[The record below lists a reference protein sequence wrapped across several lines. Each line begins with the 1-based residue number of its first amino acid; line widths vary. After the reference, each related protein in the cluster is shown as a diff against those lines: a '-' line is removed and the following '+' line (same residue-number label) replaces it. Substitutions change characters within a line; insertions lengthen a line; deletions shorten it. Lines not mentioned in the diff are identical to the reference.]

1 MSSDALQKCLAWSEL
16 LHKGRAPR
24 SKALEP
30 LLEAGLAAEQNREV
44 VLLDQAGLQDIV
56 DRQCQEIVQ
65 ARDQAQALADSLG
78 LELSINSRPK
88 QALQLLQELERT
100 APDAFGSW
108 QMQSISSKVFGDS
121 KLVQRISLLKSIFV
135 QWSRLRHLKGELRL
149 KSFGRLLHLTQGLDL
164 GQVTASLGQVCIPAP
179 QAARIENFEL
189 QGVDLVLTSENLA
202 PFRQACLSQGLVLY
216 CPGYDTALPAL
227 WLQRLPRNCVWMHLG
242 DFDPDGLG
250 IFEQLR
256 RQSRREGRFVPSIK
270 QLQEI
275 QGLLPRWSKPKGFEP
290 GRYVDADIR
299 ELAVWG
305 QKQGAF
311 AEQEQILHLL
321 GWSRLCASYGTRFKE

>member
-24 SKALEP
+24 SKTLEP
-30 LLEAGLAAEQNREV
+30 LLEAGLAVEQDREV
-44 VLLDQAGLQDIV
+44 VLLDQTGLQDIL
-56 DRQCQEIVQ
+56 DSQCQEIIQ
-65 ARDQAQALADSLG
+65 ARDRAQALADSLG

-100 APDAFGSW
+100 VPETSDSW
-108 QMQSISSKVFGDS
+108 QMQSISAKVFGDS
-121 KLVQRISLLKSIFV
+121 KHLQRIFQLKNIFA

-149 KSFGRLLHLTQGLDL
+149 KSFGSLLHLGHGLDL
-164 GQVTASLGQVCIPAP
+164 GQVTAALGQVCIPAP

-189 QGVDLVLTSENLA
+189 KSVDLVLTSENLA
-202 PFRQACLSQGLVLY
+202 PFRQASLSKGLVLY

-227 WLQRLPRNCVWMHLG
+227 WLQRLPRHCVWMHAG
-242 DFDPDGLG
+242 DFDPEGLG

-275 QGLLPRWSKPKGFEP
+275 QGLLPGWNKPKGFEP
-290 GRYVDADIR
+290 GRYADADIR
-299 ELAVWG
+299 ELAAWG
-305 QKQGAF
+305 QEQGVF

-321 GWSRLCASYGTRFKE
+321 GWSRLCAPYGTRFKK